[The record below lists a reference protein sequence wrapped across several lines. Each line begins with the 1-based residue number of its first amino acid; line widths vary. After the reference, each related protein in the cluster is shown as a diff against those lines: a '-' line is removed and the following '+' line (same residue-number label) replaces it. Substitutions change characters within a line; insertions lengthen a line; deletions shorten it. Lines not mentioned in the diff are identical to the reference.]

1 MMRRL
6 STILMAFALLAGIP
20 AAAMATNGMNL
31 EGYGPISAGMGGTS
45 FGFQVGTG
53 AMMNNPATLGFFAD
67 GYHLDLAVGYLGP
80 RITATVETPDGSL
93 AAESESKSFWMPAL
107 GFYVKKSAWGYGIG
121 IFGQG
126 GMGTEYS
133 SSSWMSDPSMGQN
146 TALEQGLVNRSEV
159 SVGRVIVPVTYDV
172 NEKLTIGATFDFVWA
187 GMDLQMAM
195 SEAQFVD
202 MANSDAQ
209 TIGQVSGSMVDAI
222 GALYE
227 PIGGTGITQLYHA
240 YFDFSNDS
248 DFFGEAKGYGA
259 AGKLGL
265 TYEVTPAI
273 TVGATYHSQT
283 WLQDLTT
290 DNARL
295 SMGVNIDPGVFEGAP
310 TGTYMDMDL
319 AVAGKITIKDFQWPW
334 VIGGGVAWDANEKLL
349 LAFDLKLIGWESAMK
364 DFKMSFKADD
374 TAENGA
380 FAGLEMDANLFQN
393 WENQLVI
400 ALGGAYEA
408 TEALT
413 LRGGYNYGKNPVPD
427 QYVNAL
433 FPAIVEH
440 HITVGAGYEWAEVN
454 GINASFQTGL
464 ESNATN
470 PGDGAMMPP
479 VETTHKQY
487 NWQLMYSRS
496 L

>member
-1 MMRRL
+1 MRKLFTVLMVLAL
-6 STILMAFALLAGIP
+6 SAGIP
-20 AAAMATNGMNL
+20 ATVTATNGMNL

-45 FGFQVGTG
+45 FGFHNGTA

-80 RITATVETPDGSL
+80 RITATVTTPDGDIP
-93 AAESESKSFWMPAL
+93 AESESKSFWMPAL
-107 GFYVKKSAWGYGIG
+107 GFMVKKSQWGYGFG

-146 TALEQGLVNRSEV
+146 TALEEGLVNRSEV
-159 SVGRVIVPVTYDV
+159 SVGRAIVPVTYDV
-172 NEKLTIGATFDFVWA
+172 NEKFTVGVTFDFVWA

-195 SEAQFVD
+195 SEGQFQD
-202 MANSDAQ
+202 MANPAAQ
-209 TIGQVSGSMVDAI
+209 NIGTISGSMVEAI
-222 GALYE
+222 GMFYE
-227 PIGGTGITQLYHA
+227 PFGGTGISQLYHA
-240 YFDFSNDS
+240 YFDFSNES
-248 DFFGEAKGYGA
+248 SFFGEAKGYGA

-265 TYEVTPAI
+265 TYEITPAV

-283 WLQDLTT
+283 WLQDLETS
-290 DNARL
+290 NAKL
-295 SMGVNIDPGVFEGAP
+295 SMGLNADPGAFQGAP
-310 TGTYMDMDL
+310 TGTYMDMEMS
-319 AVAGKITIKDFQWPW
+319 VTGTVTIKDFEWPW
-334 VIGGGVAWDANEKLL
+334 VIGGGVAFDASEKLM
-349 LAFDLKLIGWESAMK
+349 LAFDLKYIGWESAMK
-364 DFKMSFKADD
+364 DFKMSFKADE
-374 TAENGA
+374 TVENGN
-380 FAGLEMDANLFQN
+380 FGGLEMDANLYQN

-440 HITVGAGYEWAEVN
+440 HITLGAGYDWGKN
-454 GINASFQTGL
+454 GLNGSFQTAL
-464 ESNATN
+464 ENSQTN
-470 PGDGAMMPP
+470 PGNGMTIPP
-479 VETTHKQY
+479 VESTHKQY
-487 NWQLMYSRS
+487 NFQFMYSRAF
-496 L
+496 

>member
-1 MMRRL
+1 MRNL
-6 STILMAFALLAGIP
+6 LTVLMALAIFAGIP
-20 AAAMATNGMNL
+20 ATAIATNGMNL
-31 EGYGPISAGMGGTS
+31 EGYGPISAGMGGAS
-45 FGFQVGTG
+45 YGFNVGTA
-53 AMMNNPATLGFFAD
+53 AMMSNPATLGFFAD
-67 GYHLDLAVGYLGP
+67 GYHLDIALGYLGP
-80 RITATVETPDGSL
+80 RISATIMETPMGDMT
-93 AAESESKSFWMPAL
+93 AESESKSFWMPAL
-107 GFYVKKSAWGYGIG
+107 GFMVKKNQWGYGFG

-146 TALEQGLVNRSEV
+146 TALQQGLVNRSEV
-159 SVGRVIVPVTYDV
+159 SVGRAMIPVTYDV
-172 NEKLTIGATFDFVWA
+172 NEKLTLGLTLDFVWA

-195 SEAQFVD
+195 SEGQFQD
-202 MANSDAQ
+202 MANPAAQ
-209 TIGQVSGSMVDAI
+209 TIGNVSGSMVDAL
-222 GALYE
+222 GMLYE
-227 PIGGTGITQLYHA
+227 PIGGTGISQLYHA

-265 TYEVTPAI
+265 TYEVTPAV
-273 TVGATYHSQT
+273 TVGATYHSPT

-290 DNARL
+290 DNANL
-295 SMGVNIDPGVFEGAP
+295 SMGINVDPGVFEGTP
-310 TGTYMDMDL
+310 TGTYMDMDVS
-319 AVAGKITIKDFQWPW
+319 VAGTITIKDFEWPW
-334 VIGGGVAWDANEKLL
+334 VFGGGVAWDANEKLM
-349 LAFDLKLIGWESAMK
+349 LALDLKYIGWESAMK
-364 DFKMSFKADD
+364 DFKMNFKADN

-380 FAGLEMDANLFQN
+380 FADLEMDATLYQN

-440 HITVGAGYEWAEVN
+440 HITLGAGYDWGKN
-454 GINASFQTGL
+454 GLNGSFQTAL
-464 ESNATN
+464 ENSATN
-470 PGDGAMMPP
+470 PGNGSTMFP
-479 VETTHKQY
+479 VESTHKQY
-487 NWQLMYSRS
+487 NFQVMYSRAF
-496 L
+496 

>member
-6 STILMAFALLAGIP
+6 STILMALALLAGIP

-31 EGYGPISAGMGGTS
+31 EGYGPISAGMGGAS
-45 FGFQVGTG
+45 FGFHNGTA

-80 RITATVETPDGSL
+80 RITSTVTTPDGDI

-121 IFGQG
+121 VFGQG

-195 SEAQFVD
+195 SEAQFMD
-202 MANSDAQ
+202 MADPTAQ
-209 TIGQVSGSMVDAI
+209 TIGTVSGSMVDAFM
-222 GALYE
+222 GMYD
-227 PIGGTGITQLYHA
+227 PSGGPGINQLYHA

-259 AGKLGL
+259 AGKIGA

-273 TVGATYHSQT
+273 TIGATYHSKT

-290 DNARL
+290 DNAKL
-295 SMGVNIDPGVFEGAP
+295 NMGVDMNTGSENLDMNIPV
-310 TGTYMDMDL
+310 T
-319 AVAGKITIKDFQWPW
+319 GKITIVDFQWPW

-364 DFKMSFKADD
+364 DFKMKFTADD
-374 TAENGA
+374 TAENGG
-380 FAGLEMDANLFQN
+380 FAGLEMDATLFQN

-464 ESNATN
+464 ESSATN

-496 L
+496 F

>member
-1 MMRRL
+1 MRKL
-6 STILMAFALLAGIP
+6 FTILTVLALSAGIP
-20 AAAMATNGMNL
+20 ATAMATNGMNL

-45 FGFQVGTG
+45 FGFNNGTG

-67 GYHLDLAVGYLGP
+67 GYHLDVAVGYLGP
-80 RITATVETPDGSL
+80 HITATVTTPGGDI

-121 IFGQG
+121 VFGQG

-133 SSSWMSDPSMGQN
+133 SSSWMSDPSQGQN

-159 SVGRVIVPVTYDV
+159 SVGRMIVPVTYDV

-195 SEAQFVD
+195 SEAQFGD
-202 MANSDAQ
+202 MANPMAQ
-209 TIGQVSGSMVDAI
+209 TIGTASGSMVDAFMSM
-222 GALYE
+222 YE
-227 PIGGTGITQLYHA
+227 PAGGTGIHHLNHA

-259 AGKLGL
+259 AGKIGA

-273 TVGATYHSQT
+273 TIGGTYHSKT
-283 WLQDLTT
+283 WLQDLETE
-290 DNARL
+290 NATL
-295 SMGVNIDPGVFEGAP
+295 SMAVNMFTGADYEDVNIPV
-310 TGTYMDMDL
+310 T
-319 AVAGKITIKDFQWPW
+319 GKITIKDFEWPW

-349 LAFDLKLIGWESAMK
+349 LAFDLKYIGWESAMK

-374 TAENGA
+374 TAENGG
-380 FAGLEMDANLFQN
+380 FAGLEMDANLYQN

-427 QYVNAL
+427 QYINAL

-454 GINASFQTGL
+454 GLNASFQTGL
-464 ESNATN
+464 ESSATN
-470 PGDGAMMPP
+470 PGNGSTIPP
-479 VETTHKQY
+479 VESTHKQY

-496 L
+496 F